1 LAESA
6 QYPEVKKELL
16 WLAEGYERL
25 ASAPDIRRMAEGH
38 RVLEIADAPGPAR
51 LPANVGD

>member
-25 ASAPDIRRMAEGH
+25 ASAPDIRRMAEG
-38 RVLEIADAPGPAR
+38 APGAR
-51 LPANVGD
+51 NRGRTGTGEAAG